1 MKKFIQFAIDKPV
14 LNHLFLLFLFVLS
27 VFSYI
32 QVPKEIFP
40 PMQMDKIIIT
50 GGYSGSSADV
60 LDKMVVNS
68 VEDDLKNFS
77 ELTEIRTLV
86 RNGSFKIVADI
97 KDGVEHPLL
106 LSEVKDI
113 ISNIKRDL
121 PSDMNEPIVQ
131 IAKQNY
137 PLALIAIA
145 GEHNRIELLKVAEKL
160 KSRLS
165 EFHELSEVVIRG
177 DADEQL
183 VIRLNQQRI
192 DAYGLDY
199 DAVVRSLSSIS
210 AIFPIGLIKQK
221 GEHLFISTIN
231 GEKDVQSVE
240 NIRLTI
246 GSTQLF
252 IKDIADI
259 SFELEESSEISH
271 YNGKK
276 NISVDLKKSKDGNS
290 IALVREIRK
299 VLKEFAQMND
309 GYDFEIYTDTSIW
322 IKNRLNTVISNIFF
336 GLFLVFIALLLTVNV
351 GIASIVGMGIP
362 ISFMTGLIVTEMLGM
377 SLNMLSLLG
386 ALIALGM
393 LVDEAIVVAENIYR
407 HLEMGKD
414 RRQAVIIGSMEM
426 FPAVLTAT
434 LTTVFAFLP
443 LLLLSGEMG
452 KFLEVLPVMISVLLI
467 SSLLE
472 AFYFLPLHAKD
483 FLRPKTESHYTHDL
497 WKKMFSRYKKLLLFL
512 LNRKVL
518 SLVVITIGIIVGS
531 AILMST
537 TRFQLFPDFDTTQI
551 YVNGKVNINN
561 ALEDTEKIVTELEKK
576 ILKNIN
582 KEEVESVTSIIGFR
596 LDAKNRVEI
605 GEYYFHIF
613 IDLYE
618 QVPQNVFEKYVNPWL
633 SPEYDRTRMKR
644 HSTARQTADQIKE
657 WISPFH
663 DKKDGDKLVFD
674 ELKTIVPGAGVVAND
689 VEIGLSGK
697 DDLSLKGALVR
708 LSYAL
713 SSIDGVENVATD
725 ANDGEKEIKLR
736 INSYG
741 QQLGFNEA
749 ILSSAMRAF
758 YLKGEYGKM
767 FGDAGLL
774 RIVVQDGS
782 KDSIQ
787 SFKRFEVDIPSTNQK
802 VKLSDIC
809 DFIIVHPFSN
819 IVKYNGIRMRSVF
832 ASLKKEI
839 VTSAELML
847 KIEPTLQALRDD
859 GFNVEVKGEEKE
871 NNKLKME
878 VMQSALIAI
887 FLIFITL
894 VWMFDSIKLSL
905 IVLSTIPLSIFGVL
919 FGHLLMGLNMTMPGL
934 IGVVGLAGVVVNDG
948 LLMASFIKKSK
959 NIEDLAEQA
968 KLRLRPILLTS
979 ITTVLGLSTL
989 IFFASGQSLILQP
1002 MAVSLGFGIAWATVL
1017 NLIYVPLLYS
1027 IIFRVKSTEL
1037 NIS

>member
-1 MKKFIQFAIDKPV
+1 MKKFIEFAIDKPV

-27 VFSYI
+27 IFSYI
-32 QVPKEIFP
+32 QIPKEIFP

-60 LDKMVVNS
+60 LDKMAVNS
-68 VEDDLKNFS
+68 IEDDLKNFS

-86 RNGSFKIVADI
+86 RNGSFQVIADI
-97 KDGVEHPLL
+97 KEGVEHPLL

-145 GEHNRIELLKVAEKL
+145 GDHDRIELLDIAQKL

-165 EFHELSEVVIRG
+165 SYQELSEIVIRG

-231 GEKDVQSVE
+231 GEKDVGGVE
-240 NIRLTI
+240 NIRVTI
-246 GSTQLF
+246 GNRQLF

-259 SFELEESSEISH
+259 SFELEESTEISH
-271 YNGKK
+271 YNGKR
-276 NISVDLKKSKDGNS
+276 NISVDLKKSEDGNS
-290 IALVREIRK
+290 IALVREIRQI
-299 VLKEFAQMND
+299 LKEFAKSYPQ
-309 GYDFEIYTDTSIW
+309 YEFEIYTDTSIW

-336 GLFLVFIALLLTVNV
+336 GLFLVFMSLLLTVNV
-351 GIASIVGMGIP
+351 GIAGIVGMGIP
-362 ISFMTGLIVTEMLGM
+362 ISFMTGLIVTDMLGM

-407 HLEMGKD
+407 HLELGKN
-414 RRQAVIIGSMEM
+414 RRQAVIVGSLEM

-443 LLLLSGEMG
+443 LLLMSGEMG
-452 KFLEVLPVMISVLLI
+452 KFLEILPIMISVLLI
-467 SSLLE
+467 SSLFE

-483 FLRPKTESHYTHDL
+483 FLKPKSESHYTHDL
-497 WKKMFSRYKKLLLFL
+497 WKKMFVRYKNFL
-512 LNRKVL
+512 LSLLHKKVL
-518 SLVVITIGIIVGS
+518 SFSVMTLTIIALS
-531 AILMST
+531 ALFIATS
-537 TRFQLFPDFDTTQI
+537 RFQLFPNFDTTQI

-561 ALEDTEKIVTELEKK
+561 ALEDTEKIVTELENV
-576 ILKNIN
+576 ILKNID
-582 KEEVESVTSIIGFR
+582 KEEVESVTSIVGFR
-596 LDAKNRVEI
+596 MDAKNRPEV

-618 QVPQNVFEKYVNPWL
+618 RVPQNFFEHYINPWL
-633 SPEYDRTRMKR
+633 SPEYDETRMKR
-644 HSTARQTADQIKE
+644 SSSAREIADMVQTWVE
-657 WISPFH
+657 PFH
-663 DKKDGDKLVFD
+663 AKKELGENVFD
-674 ELKTIVPGAGVVAND
+674 ELKVVVPGAGVVAND

-697 DDLSLKGALVR
+697 DDIELKGALEK
-708 LSYAL
+708 LKGAL
-713 SSIDGVENVATD
+713 GDIKGVENIATD
-725 ANDGEKEIKLR
+725 ANEGEKEVKLR

-741 QQLGFNEA
+741 QQLGFNETT
-749 ILSSAMRAF
+749 LSAAMRAF

-767 FGDAGLL
+767 FGDTGLL
-774 RIVVQDGS
+774 KIVVQDKR
-782 KDSIQ
+782 KDDIS
-787 SFKRFEVDIPSTNQK
+787 SFKRFEVDVPGSNQK

-809 DFIIVHPFSN
+809 DFIIVKPFAN
-819 IVKYNGIRMRSVF
+819 IVKYDGTRMRSVF
-832 ASLKKEI
+832 ATLKKEVI
-839 VTSAELML
+839 TSAEVMKQLESVIKEL
-847 KIEPTLQALRDD
+847 EDE
-859 GFNVEVKGEEKE
+859 GFNVDIKGEEKE
-871 NNKLKME
+871 NKKVTRE
-878 VMQSALIAI
+878 IMQSALVAL

-905 IVLSTIPLSIFGVL
+905 IVISTIPLSILGV
-919 FGHLLMGLNMTMPGL
+919 FIGHFIMGLNMTMPGM

-948 LLMASFIKKSK
+948 LIMASFIRKSK
-959 NIEDLAEQA
+959 NLEELSEQA

-1002 MAVSLGFGIAWATVL
+1002 MAVSLGFGIAWATIL
-1017 NLIYVPLLYS
+1017 NLFYVPLLYS
-1027 IIFRVKSTEL
+1027 IVFRVRKEDL
-1037 NIS
+1037 Q